1 MMDKTLRILILED
14 NPADAELIEFELQEA
29 GISFDAKVVMTE
41 KDFLRELQAFCPD
54 VILSDYDLPGYAG
67 PLALAEARRRCPDTP
82 FILVTGAVS
91 EERAIE
97 TLTGG
102 AKDYVMKSRL
112 NRLAPAVRRALA
124 EAEEVRAHRAAEEAL
139 KESERTARQ
148 QLEEIRSI
156 YDSAPVGLCVVDREL
171 RFVRVNQKMAEINGI
186 PADDHIG
193 RTIREVVPDL
203 APFAEETAERIFR
216 SGEPLLNLEL
226 GGETVARPGVRRVW
240 IESWLPLKD
249 AAGQITG
256 VSVVA
261 EEITEHR
268 RLEEALRESCKNVED
283 QVQKRTA
290 ELQAILDLAPAA
302 IWIAHDPQCRQIT
315 GNAYADEIIMR
326 TPRGG
331 NVSRSVEL
339 GEAAVS
345 YRVLRGGIELRPEE
359 MPAQVAAATGRQVA
373 NAEVELAFSDGRRVH
388 LLEGAVP
395 LFDAGGRVRGAVAA
409 GVDVTSFK
417 EAEAVVLRNNKRME
431 LLSLVSSRLLAS
443 DKPQDLVEEL
453 CRKVM
458 GFLDCQA
465 FFNYLADDKLGKLHL
480 NACAGIP
487 EETAKSIAWL
497 DYGVAVCGC
506 AARDGCR
513 IVAENIPETPDIRT
527 ELVKSFGIRAYACH
541 PLLAEGRVIGTLSFG
556 TKTRTSFSAEDLA
569 VMKDVADQVAIAMHR
584 ILNEKALRDAHSQLE
599 RVVAERTVELQKTL
613 TGLQDEKQRFREV
626 LDALPAYV
634 ILLTPD
640 HHVPFENR
648 FFRERFGEANGRRCF
663 EFLFGRNEPC
673 EICETF
679 KVLDGMKR
687 HEWEWTGPDGRNYY
701 IFDFPFR
708 DADGSTLILE
718 MGLDI
723 TEKKRTDLELE
734 TYRHRLEDMV
744 KLRTAQLEEANRELE
759 SFSYS
764 VSHDLRAPLRA
775 IDGFSLMLLR
785 DLKDELDEEAKRKLN
800 VIRSSTAKMGQLIDD
815 VLAFSRIGQ
824 QAMTMSDVDMHSLAA
839 DAWKDLAA
847 TEAGMNVA
855 MKILPLPAGY
865 GDGKY
870 LRQVFV
876 NLLSN
881 AAKFTRQRSRAKIE
895 VGGREDETE
904 NVYYVR
910 DNGIGFDM
918 KFYDRLF
925 GIFQRLHRDDEYE
938 GTGVGLSIVKRIV
951 ENHGGS
957 VWAEGEVDEGAVFYF
972 SLPRKG
978 TVHD

>member
-1 MMDKTLRILILED
+1 MDKTLRILILED

>member
-1 MMDKTLRILILED
+1 MDKTLRILILED

-599 RVVAERTVELQKTL
+599 RVVAERMVELQKTL

>member
-599 RVVAERTVELQKTL
+599 RVVAERMVELQKTL

>member
-14 NPADAELIEFELQEA
+14 NPADAELIEFELREA
-29 GISFDAKVVMTE
+29 GISPDAKVVTTE
-41 KDFLRELQAFCPD
+41 KDFLRELLAFCPD

-186 PADDHIG
+186 PADVHIG
-193 RTIREVVPDL
+193 RTLREIVPDL

-226 GGETVARPGVRRVW
+226 RGETAARPGVRRIW
-240 IESWLPLKD
+240 IENWLPLKD
-249 AAGQITG
+249 AAGEVTG
-256 VSVVA
+256 ISVVA
-261 EEITEHR
+261 EEITER
-268 RLEEALRESCKNVED
+268 RRMEEALRESCKNVED

-315 GNAYADEIIMR
+315 GNAYADEIIMQA
-326 TPRGG
+326 PRGG
-331 NVSRSVEL
+331 NVSRSV
-339 GEAAVS
+339 GPGDAAVS
-345 YRVLRGGIELRPEE
+345 YRVLCGGRELKPEE
-359 MPAQVAAATGRQVA
+359 MPAQAAAATGKPVV

-388 LLEGAVP
+388 LLESAVP
-395 LFDAGGRVRGAVAA
+395 LFDAEGRVRGAVAA
-409 GVDVTSFK
+409 GVDMTSFK
-417 EAEAVVLRNNKRME
+417 EAEAAVLRNNRRME
-431 LLSLVSSRLLAS
+431 ILSLVSSRLLAS
-443 DKPQDLVEEL
+443 DNPQGLVEEL

-487 EETAKSIAWL
+487 EETARAIEWL

-506 AARDGCR
+506 AARDACR

-569 VMKDVADQVAIAMHR
+569 VMKDVADQVAIAVHR

-599 RVVAERTVELQKTL
+599 RVVAERTAELQKTL

-673 EICETF
+673 EICETY

-718 MGLDI
+718 MGLDV

-785 DLKDELDEEAKRKLN
+785 DLKGELDEEAKRKLN

-839 DAWKDLAA
+839 DAWKDLSSA
-847 TEAGMNVA
+847 EAGMNVA
-855 MKILPLPAGY
+855 MKIL
-865 GDGKY
+865 
-870 LRQVFV
+870 
-876 NLLSN
+876 
-881 AAKFTRQRSRAKIE
+881 
-895 VGGREDETE
+895 
-904 NVYYVR
+904 
-910 DNGIGFDM
+910 
-918 KFYDRLF
+918 
-925 GIFQRLHRDDEYE
+925 
-938 GTGVGLSIVKRIV
+938 
-951 ENHGGS
+951 
-957 VWAEGEVDEGAVFYF
+957 
-972 SLPRKG
+972 
-978 TVHD
+978 

>member
-1 MMDKTLRILILED
+1 MDKTLRILILED

-29 GISFDAKVVMTE
+29 GISPDAKVVMTE

-186 PADDHIG
+186 PAEGHIG
-193 RTIREVVPDL
+193 RTLREVVPHL
-203 APFAEETAERIFR
+203 APFAAETAERIFR

-226 GGETVARPGVRRVW
+226 RGETAARPGVQRVW

-256 VSVVA
+256 ISVVA
-261 EEITEHR
+261 EEITER
-268 RLEEALRESCKNVED
+268 RRMEGALHESYKNVED

-290 ELQAILDLAPAA
+290 ELQAILDLAPVA

-315 GNAYADEIIMR
+315 GNAYADEIIMQA
-326 TPRGG
+326 PRGG
-331 NVSRSVEL
+331 NVSRSVES
-339 GEAAVS
+339 GEAAVP

-359 MPAQVAAATGRQVA
+359 MPAQVAAATGRPVA

-417 EAEAVVLRNNKRME
+417 EAEAAVLRNNERME

-465 FFNYLADDKLGKLHL
+465 FFNYLVDDKLGKLHL

-599 RVVAERTVELQKTL
+599 RVVAERTAELQKTL
-613 TGLQDEKQRFREV
+613 SGLQDEKQRFREV

-925 GIFQRLHRDDEYE
+925 GIFQRLHRDEEYE

-957 VWAEGEVDEGAVFYF
+957 VWAEGKVDEGAVFYF

-978 TVHD
+978 AVDD